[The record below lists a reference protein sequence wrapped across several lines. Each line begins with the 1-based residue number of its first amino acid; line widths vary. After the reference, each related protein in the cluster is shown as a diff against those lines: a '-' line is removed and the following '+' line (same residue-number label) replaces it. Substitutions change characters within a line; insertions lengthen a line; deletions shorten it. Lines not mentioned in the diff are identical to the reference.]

1 MMQRRAAD
9 PVGSARRLVYVVYN
23 VDDPAV
29 HRRIRTVRRGGFDD
43 IVVVGFRRGAEPLG
57 EIEGAPV
64 VDLGRN
70 ADGELAR
77 RAVALAM
84 TRLRLRWGAR
94 LGGAAVV
101 MARSLE
107 ALVLAEAFRRR
118 FAPGARLVYESLDV
132 HRAQIGAGPAA
143 RALRGVEGRLLRRCQ
158 LLVTSSPTFV
168 DEYFSTLGTS
178 LPPVLIQENKVLAA
192 ELDPGVVARLHE
204 DRSSFRPPDGPPWR
218 IGWFGQM
225 RCDASLDLLA
235 GLCRAF
241 PGQFEV
247 VIRGQ
252 PIAALAG
259 RLVATAAATPG
270 MEFLGAYDRSTDL
283 AAIHADVHFCWAF
296 DRYNSGSNSDW
307 ALLTRLYEAG
317 LFGCVLLAQAGV
329 ATGEWL
335 AARGVGVLLEE
346 PHDASLHAWAR
357 GLVPDSYE
365 TARKAMTEVPLRDFL
380 DTDDDAVAFVEA
392 LLGRPGV

>member
-1 MMQRRAAD
+1 
-9 PVGSARRLVYVVYN
+9 VVYVVYN

-29 HRRIRTVRRGGFDD
+29 RRRVRMLRRGGIEDL
-43 IVVVGFRRGAEPLG
+43 VVVGFRRSAEPLR

-70 ADGELAR
+70 ADGALGR
-77 RAVALAM
+77 RAVSLAV
-84 TRLRLRWGAR
+84 TGLRRSRWGAP
-94 LGGAAVV
+94 LGEAAVV

-107 ALVLAEAFRRR
+107 ALVLAEAFRKR

-132 HRAQIGAGPAA
+132 HRAQIGPGPAA
-143 RALRGVEGRLLRRCQ
+143 RALRGVESRLLRRCQ

-168 DEYFSTLGTS
+168 SEYFSTLEAP

-192 ELDPGVVARLHE
+192 ELDAGLVARLR
-204 DRSSFRPPDGPPWR
+204 DGRQTFRPPGGPPWR

-225 RCDASLDLLA
+225 RCARSLDLLA

-241 PGQFEV
+241 PGHVEV

-252 PIAALAG
+252 PIAELAG
-259 RLVATAAATPG
+259 RLVETAAATPG

-317 LFGCVLLAQAGV
+317 VFGCVLIGQAGV
-329 ATGEWL
+329 ATGDWL
-335 AARGVGVLLEE
+335 ATRGVGVLLEE
-346 PHDASLHAWAR
+346 PYDASLHSWAAA
-357 GLVPDSYE
+357 LTPPSYAA
-365 TARKAMTEVPLRDFL
+365 ARRAMAEVPLRDFL
-380 DTDDDAVAFVEA
+380 DTDEDAVAFAEQ
-392 LLGRPGV
+392 LLGRSGV